1 MSGAGGVY
9 KPASEG
15 LSKYFMCMLDD
26 EDRNSKYR
34 AGIAACFAEFAAE
47 NGGEMPTVLD
57 IGVGTGMLSA
67 LCLEAGAKHVTA
79 VDCNETMCNLAR
91 RHLKELAQKSR
102 FEVVQAHAGKP
113 PPFEAE
119 RRFDVVVSE
128 ILGTL
133 TTSESMCK
141 YVSIYAPHIRRFG
154 ADGRKVYMVP
164 RRTEQKLAL
173 HAFQR
178 AALGEPLASLLLDAV
193 GTGKLTPTNEGGL
206 NLNLHLYPSTQV
218 PGSCHVIHE
227 EDYSRAAADPA
238 AKGCAFEVKSSL
250 EPQLVDV
257 SAVDG
262 RTELLLGLLEWEV
275 TLWDGVV
282 MRNSLEGYRA
292 MAGHDGSPP
301 VRTAAARGSAWG
313 FFAVGVPQPPRHY
326 IKLRAYAANP
336 MSRSIPE
343 LAVDGEKT
351 AAAVDEESRQ
361 YLAMAAD
368 VELHR
373 AFEAAIA
380 HAARKGDRLLVVND
394 ISCGRLPMYAAAVL
408 GCEVDVVTEETKLA
422 AAVEKTLGPYVGAVV
437 GAGGGRIKSY
447 NFGKMAAAGDARASR
462 QQFKPTKARRRPARP
477 PARSPARPPG

>member
-34 AGIAACFAEFAAE
+34 TGIAACFAEFAAE

-164 RRTEQKLAL
+164 RL
-173 HAFQR
+173 
-178 AALGEPLASLLLDAV
+178 SL
-193 GTGKLTPTNEGGL
+193 
-206 NLNLHLYPSTQV
+206 
-218 PGSCHVIHE
+218 IH
-227 EDYSRAAADPA
+227 
-238 AKGCAFEVKSSL
+238 
-250 EPQLVDV
+250 
-257 SAVDG
+257 
-262 RTELLLGLLEWEV
+262 
-275 TLWDGVV
+275 
-282 MRNSLEGYRA
+282 
-292 MAGHDGSPP
+292 
-301 VRTAAARGSAWG
+301 
-313 FFAVGVPQPPRHY
+313 
-326 IKLRAYAANP
+326 I
-336 MSRSIPE
+336 
-343 LAVDGEKT
+343 
-351 AAAVDEESRQ
+351 
-361 YLAMAAD
+361 
-368 VELHR
+368 
-373 AFEAAIA
+373 
-380 HAARKGDRLLVVND
+380 
-394 ISCGRLPMYAAAVL
+394 
-408 GCEVDVVTEETKLA
+408 
-422 AAVEKTLGPYVGAVV
+422 
-437 GAGGGRIKSY
+437 
-447 NFGKMAAAGDARASR
+447 
-462 QQFKPTKARRRPARP
+462 
-477 PARSPARPPG
+477 